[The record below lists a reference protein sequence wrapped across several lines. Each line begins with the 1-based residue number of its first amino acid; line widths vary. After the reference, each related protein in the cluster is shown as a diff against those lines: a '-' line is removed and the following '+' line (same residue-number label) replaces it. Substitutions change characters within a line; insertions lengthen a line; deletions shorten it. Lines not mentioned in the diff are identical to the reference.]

1 MRFLDS
7 AKIWIRSG
15 DGGAGCVSF
24 RREKFLPK
32 GGPDGGDG
40 GRGGHVWAEAD
51 ASLNTLI
58 DYRYRQ
64 HFRAGRGGHGMGANR
79 TGRAG
84 RDVVL
89 IVPVGTRIYAED
101 RRTLLADLVEP
112 GQCVLLARGGDG
124 GFGNA
129 HYRSST
135 NRAPRRAD
143 PGRPGEE
150 RWIWLELRLI
160 ADVGLVG
167 LPNVG
172 KSTLLASL
180 TRARPKIGDYPFT
193 TLHPVL
199 GTVEDV
205 DDRRFVL
212 ADIPGLIEGAHEGV
226 GLGHRFL
233 GHVERCALLLHPV
246 DAAAADPVAAW
257 RTVRRELEAYGHG
270 LPEKP
275 ETVCLT
281 RIDLVDPVEL
291 EEKRRALEAAVG
303 APVEPVSAVTSRG
316 LDRLRA
322 RLARELRH
330 GAGLEA
336 GAVP

>member
-32 GGPDGGDG
+32 GGPDGGNG
-40 GRGGHVWAEAD
+40 GRGGHVWAVAD

-58 DYRYRQ
+58 DFRYRQ
-64 HFRAGRGGHGMGANR
+64 HFRAGRGGHGMGGNR
-79 TGRAG
+79 NGAAG
-84 RDVVL
+84 RDVIL
-89 IVPVGTRIYAED
+89 TVPVGTRIYAED

-112 GQCVLLARGGDG
+112 GQRVLLARGGDG

-143 PGRPGEE
+143 PGHPGEE
-150 RWIWLELRLI
+150 RWIWLELRLM

-167 LPNVG
+167 LPNTG
-172 KSTLLASL
+172 KSTLLAAM

-199 GTVEDV
+199 GTVEG
-205 DDRRFVL
+205 DDDDRFVL

-226 GLGHRFL
+226 GLGDRFL
-233 GHVERCALLLHPV
+233 GHVERCALLVHLV
-246 DAAAADPVAAW
+246 DAAGEDPVAAW
-257 RTVRRELEAYGHG
+257 RTVRRELAAYGHG
-270 LPEKP
+270 LAEKP
-275 ETVCLT
+275 EIVCLS
-281 RIDLVDPVEL
+281 RADLAAAGEV

-303 APVEPVSAVTSRG
+303 SRVEVVSAIAREG
-316 LDRLRA
+316 LDRLRE
-322 RLARELRH
+322 RLMLELARSRP
-330 GAGLEA
+330 AEA
-336 GAVP
+336 VAVP